1 MKTVFSSHNEVAHIW
16 ASQSQSEGRAGNIF
30 FENGVIYSY
39 GRHFPVARFAPEY
52 GDIVLFTSRGYSSS
66 TGKHKGIIRA
76 AIPDSY
82 QIVYCDDVSLPA
94 SYNLDIW
101 ARRVE
106 CLRADFAIHKNKQG
120 RGNIAHE
127 IYKNTGEVL
136 SYCDALK
143 MPAPAFTRD
152 IQAEAAARA
161 YVNEAAEK
169 RALNK
174 GIKEAEKNR
183 LRAIDAAERLP
194 LWLAGNIVPLDNLHL
209 LPTALRIKGDQI
221 ETTRGAKIPVSD
233 ALKIYPLLDRAKR
246 TGNKLEAG
254 LHNINLGSY
263 RFNSFDGDTLIVGCH
278 SIAWA
283 QIEKMAQE
291 LKLTEAAPPLA
302 VSPEQLELF

>member
-52 GDIVLFTSRGYSSS
+52 GDIALFTSRGYSSS

-76 AIPDSY
+76 AIPDSF
-82 QIVYCDDVSLPA
+82 QIVYCDDVSRPA
-94 SYNLDIW
+94 SHNLDIW

-106 CLRADFAIHKNKQG
+106 RLRADFAIHKNKQG
-120 RGNIAHE
+120 RGNIALE

-143 MPAPAFTRD
+143 MPAPAFTCD
-152 IQAEAAARA
+152 IQAEADARA
-161 YVNEAAEK
+161 YVAQAAAA
-169 RALNK
+169 RAAKKQLRD
-174 GIKEAEKNR
+174 AEKNR
-183 LRAIDAAERLP
+183 IAALEAVERLE
-194 LWLAGNIVPLDNLHL
+194 LWKIGENVNTNGFQFSDTL
-209 LPTALRIKGDQI
+209 LRIKGDQI

-233 ALKIYPLLDRAKR
+233 ALKIYPLLSRAKN
-246 TGNKLEAG
+246 TGKTIEAG
-254 LHNINLGSY
+254 LHQINLGAY

-291 LKLTEAAPPLA
+291 LKLIEGA
-302 VSPEQLELF
+302 

>member
-16 ASQSQSEGRAGNIF
+16 ASQSQAEGRAGNIF

-52 GDIVLFTSRGYSSS
+52 GNIALFTSRGYSSS

-82 QIVYCDDVSLPA
+82 QIVYCDDVSRPA
-94 SYNLDIW
+94 SHNLDIW

-106 CLRADFAIHKNKQG
+106 RLRSDFAIHKNKQG
-120 RGNIAHE
+120 RGNIALE

-152 IQAEAAARA
+152 IQAEADARA
-161 YVNEAAEK
+161 YVAQAAEK
-169 RALNK
+169 RAINR
-174 GIKEAEKNR
+174 GIKETEKNR
-183 LRAIDAAERLP
+183 IAALEAVERLE
-194 LWLAGNIVPLDNLHL
+194 LWKIGENVNTNGFQFSDTL
-209 LPTALRIKGDQI
+209 LRIKGDQI

-233 ALKIYPLLDRAKR
+233 ALKIYPLLSRAKN
-246 TGNKLEAG
+246 TGKTIEAG
-254 LHNINLGSY
+254 LHQINLGAY
-263 RFNSFDGDTLIVGCH
+263 RFNSFDGNTLIVGCH

-291 LKLTEAAPPLA
+291 LKLIEGA
-302 VSPEQLELF
+302 